1 MDPLQEWLEG
11 MHPRVTGLV
20 DHELAQGALPDYSA
34 ASLAR
39 LEAEVLARSARNTR
53 SAPTAE
59 FLERVAAFLGEAL
72 LTLAGGH
79 WEWDDQGDGPVV
91 APDAALGLAPLSP
104 ARIVGRAQES
114 GDGGEFGR
122 AYRSLEAAIAE
133 RRAAVPG
140 WEPVKELTPGLDR
153 DLTLYGEDFLAH
165 WLPER
170 AAQHH
175 AWLATYTRRP
185 ERWDFSPDSLG
196 ELEETLRELVAC
208 SEELASHPEFTDG
221 AVWYLGE
228 VIRPAMRARWN
239 YYPGDPA
246 ENMFLG
252 RPFLDQFL
260 PDGRTAV
267 PFLILQIALNDR
279 APGMLRRIHDRL
291 A

>member
-1 MDPLQEWLEG
+1 MDPLEDWLEG

-20 DHELAQGALPDYSA
+20 DHELPEGALPDYSA

-39 LEAEVLARSARNTR
+39 LEAELLAR

-59 FLERVAAFLGEAL
+59 FRERAAAFVGEAL
-72 LTLAGGH
+72 LTVAGGH
-79 WEWDDQGDGPVV
+79 WEWDGLPVV
-91 APDAALGLAPLSP
+91 VPDAALGLAPLRP
-104 ARIVGRAQES
+104 GQLVDQARES

-122 AYRSLEAAIAE
+122 AYGRLEAAVAE
-133 RRAAVPG
+133 RRSAEPG
-140 WEPVKELTPGLDR
+140 WEPVKEPTPGLDR

-170 AAQHH
+170 AAQHE
-175 AWLATYTRRP
+175 AWLAKYAHRP

-196 ELEETLRELVAC
+196 ELEETLRQLISSAD
-208 SEELASHPEFTDG
+208 ELASHAEFADG
-221 AVWYLGE
+221 AAWYLGE
-228 VIRPAMRARWN
+228 VIRPGMRARWN

-246 ENMFLG
+246 DGMFIG
-252 RPFLDQFL
+252 CPFLDQLL
-260 PDGRTAV
+260 PEGKTAV

-279 APGMLRRIHDRL
+279 APGVLRRIRDRL